1 MPAALPYEM
10 TDGAETNAHPAE
22 SWGAEV
28 ERRMQMTG
36 SLDRQS
42 PQPLHLQFEELLR
55 EQLDNEEWPVHSCI
69 PSENELSRRYGISRM
84 TVRAVL
90 TRLVDAGLLYR
101 VPGKGTFVAEPK
113 IVSRPLS
120 QMGITQQLEQM
131 GYETTT
137 RVINI
142 GIVSCPSKIARRI
155 GVKAGED
162 VYTIKRLRFVKGEPL
177 SIHTSYI
184 PLSLCSDLEMQD
196 FEHNQLCDIMEQ
208 TYHYE
213 IVRRC
218 ETLESTTA
226 SLEEAELLEVKP
238 AFPLLLLNTTMYTH
252 GDRPIECSVVVFR
265 GDKFKIKLEFNKGM

>member
-1 MPAALPYEM
+1 
-10 TDGAETNAHPAE
+10 
-22 SWGAEV
+22 
-28 ERRMQMTG
+28 
-36 SLDRQS
+36 
-42 PQPLHLQFEELLR
+42 
-55 EQLDNEEWPVHSCI
+55 
-69 PSENELSRRYGISRM
+69 M

-142 GIVSCPSKIARRI
+142 GVVSCPSKVARRLGI
-155 GVKAGED
+155 APGSD
-162 VYTIKRLRFVKGEPL
+162 VTTIKRLRFVKNEPL

-184 PLSLCSDLEMQD
+184 PLTVCKDLEMQD
-196 FEHNQLCDIMEQ
+196 LENRQLCDVIEEV
-208 TYHYE
+208 YHHE
-213 IVRRC
+213 IVKRV

-226 SLEEAELLEVKP
+226 SSDEAELLNVRP
-238 AFPLLLLNTTMYTH
+238 SFPLLLLNTTVYAK
-252 GDRPIECSVVVFR
+252 DDLPVECSSVVFR
-265 GDKFKIKLEFNKGM
+265 GDKFKIKLEFNKL

>member
-1 MPAALPYEM
+1 MPQHL
-10 TDGAETNAHPAE
+10 N
-22 SWGAEV
+22 
-28 ERRMQMTG
+28 
-36 SLDRQS
+36 RQS
-42 PQPLHLQFEELLR
+42 PQPLHLQFEEILR
-55 EQLDNEEWPVHSCI
+55 EQLENEEWAPHACI
-69 PSENELSRRYGISRM
+69 PSENELSRKYGISRM

-131 GYETTT
+131 GYETSTK
-137 RVINI
+137 VIHI
-142 GIVSCPSKIARRI
+142 GITSCPSKAARQLKVQP
-155 GVKAGED
+155 GAD

-184 PLSLCSDLEMQD
+184 PLSVCSDLELQD
-196 FEHNQLCDIMEQ
+196 FEHRQLCDIMEA
-208 TYHYE
+208 TYHHE

-226 SLEEAELLEVKP
+226 SLEEAELLSVKP

-252 GDRPIECSVVVFR
+252 GEQPIECSVVVFR
-265 GDKFKIKLEFNKGM
+265 GDKFKIKLEFNKES

>member
-1 MPAALPYEM
+1 MADCL
-10 TDGAETNAHPAE
+10 N
-22 SWGAEV
+22 
-28 ERRMQMTG
+28 
-36 SLDRQS
+36 RQS

-69 PSENELSRRYGISRM
+69 PSENELSRKYGISRM

-131 GYETTT
+131 GYETSTK
-137 RVINI
+137 VINI
-142 GIVSCPSKIARRI
+142 GVVSCPSKMAKRLNLEP
-155 GVKAGED
+155 GTD
-162 VYTIKRLRFVKGEPL
+162 VTTIKRLRFVKGEPL

-184 PLSLCSDLEMQD
+184 PLTVCSDLEMQD

-208 TYHYE
+208 VYHHE
-213 IVRRC
+213 IIRRV

-226 SLEEAELLEVKP
+226 SIDEAELLSVRP
-238 AFPLLLLNTTMYTH
+238 AFPLLLLNTTMYTT
-252 GDRPIECSVVVFR
+252 GDLPVECSAVVFR
-265 GDKFKIKLEFNKGM
+265 GDKFKIKLEFNKT